1 MHTRSTESAQQ
12 HDAVAMLNNSPS
24 SPSSSPS
31 GNVIQNSKFRASFHR
46 MKSDMSTNSTS
57 SSGSGDFISFT
68 DITRTILA
76 KEDEKTQT
84 DHDACI
90 CQQQQ
95 QQQQGQDKE
104 EEEDIL
110 MMSSSLTHGHSSN
123 TFKI

>member
-1 MHTRSTESAQQ
+1 
-12 HDAVAMLNNSPS
+12 
-24 SPSSSPS
+24 
-31 GNVIQNSKFRASFHR
+31 

-90 CQQQQ
+90 CQQQ
-95 QQQQGQDKE
+95 GQDKE
-104 EEEDIL
+104 EEEDIYSDDEL
-110 MMSSSLTHGHSSN
+110 IFDAWS
-123 TFKI
+123 FFQYF